1 MAKGYLGLTEPN
13 SLSGPTDSDVT
24 RTQELEKFLADAGL
38 YPTCDDAVLREEVL
52 GRLDQVVKTWIKRVT
67 HAKGYNRQFV
77 QEANA
82 KIFTFGSYR
91 LGVHGPGADIDV
103 LCVGPRHASRDVD
116 FFIEL
121 HNILSNIPEV
131 AELHPVPDAHVP
143 VMKFKFM
150 GVSVDL
156 LYAKLALLIVPE
168 DLDLTP
174 SSILE
179 NVDEQSARSLNGSR
193 VTDRILHL
201 VPNIENFRT
210 TLRCVRY
217 WAKCRCVYSNV
228 YGFLGGISWAL
239 LVARIC
245 QLYPNALPS
254 MLVSR
259 FFETI
264 ASWSWPNPVKL
275 CELVDF
281 PSLGHTVWDP
291 KRYCRDRLQLM
302 PIITPAYPAMN
313 SSFNVSASTL
323 KFMTEEFRRGQE
335 ICKAIEEDRAAWMAL
350 LKQYLYFASY
360 KNYLQ
365 IDVAAQNEYDFRQW
379 HGWVESRLRILTL
392 KIGNCSYDKLQVHP
406 YPGYFCDNT
415 RPHSCSFFMGL
426 QKKQGSEQHGENEQL
441 FDMRAPVEE
450 FKQLVYTNTM
460 WKAGMEIQ
468 ISHVKR
474 KDIPDFVFPDGVR
487 PRCPA
492 KPVRPVRCKASRAA
506 TDDMGQVPNGVA
518 SGNHLRTTEH
528 IVGSSGT
535 TDVSCPLKRK
545 VPEEIEVSELSPIS
559 YCVNQPLKRPMRL
572 RLTTVK
578 ASV

>member
-1 MAKGYLGLTEPN
+1 MAKEYLGLTEPN
-13 SLSGPTDSDVT
+13 SLSGPTDADVIRT
-24 RTQELEKFLADAGL
+24 RELEKFLADAGL
-38 YPTCDDAVLREEVL
+38 YPTYDDAVLREEVL

-103 LCVGPRHASRDVD
+103 LCVGPRHATRDVD
-116 FFIEL
+116 FFIQL
-121 HNILSNIPEV
+121 HNILSEIPEV
-131 AELHPVPDAHVP
+131 ADLHPVPDAHVP
-143 VMKFKFM
+143 VMKFKSM

-156 LYAKLALLIVPE
+156 LYAKLALLVVPE
-168 DLDLTP
+168 DLDI
-174 SSILE
+174 SQNSILE

-217 WAKCRCVYSNV
+217 WAKRRCVYSNV

-254 MLVSR
+254 MLVSC

-275 CELVDF
+275 CELKDL

-313 SSFNVSASTL
+313 SSFNVSTSTL
-323 KFMTEEFRRGQE
+323 KFMTEEFRRGHE
-335 ICKAIEEDRAAWMAL
+335 ICKAIEEDRAEWMAL
-350 LKQYLYFASY
+350 FKQYPYFASY

-365 IDVAAQNEYDFRQW
+365 IDVAAQNEYDFRRW

-392 KIGNCSYDKLQVHP
+392 KIGKCTHDTLQVHP
-406 YPGYFCDNT
+406 YPGYFCDY
-415 RPHSCSFFMGL
+415 RPNCCSFFMGL
-426 QKKQGSEQHGENEQL
+426 QRKQGSEQHGEGGQL
-441 FDMRAPVEE
+441 FDMLAPVEE
-450 FKQLVYTNTM
+450 FKQMVHMNTM
-460 WKAGMEIQ
+460 WKAGMEIR

-474 KDIPDFVFPDGVR
+474 KDIPGFVFPDGER
-487 PRCPA
+487 PRSPA
-492 KPVRPVRCKASRAA
+492 KPVRLVRCKASNSA
-506 TDDMGQVPNGVA
+506 TDDMGKHKLKDEVIKLLGGLEAAVDRGEGEGDHAINSHALVEPRGYDSA
-518 SGNHLRTTEH
+518 RGNRFLPFSH
-528 IVGSSGT
+528 V
-535 TDVSCPLKRK
+535 
-545 VPEEIEVSELSPIS
+545 
-559 YCVNQPLKRPMRL
+559 CVDCLARSFVL
-572 RLTTVK
+572 DG
-578 ASV
+578 